1 MTKEQLD
8 TIARVR
14 LTLNS
19 VTVRGKENLDAMLGC
34 ILTLEKLER
43 DVLAEMVEQRKKAAE
58 GDGHE

>member
-34 ILTLEKLER
+34 ILTLEKLEAQGR
-43 DVLAEMVEQRKKAAE
+43 QEMQAQPAE
-58 GDGHE
+58 GGQ